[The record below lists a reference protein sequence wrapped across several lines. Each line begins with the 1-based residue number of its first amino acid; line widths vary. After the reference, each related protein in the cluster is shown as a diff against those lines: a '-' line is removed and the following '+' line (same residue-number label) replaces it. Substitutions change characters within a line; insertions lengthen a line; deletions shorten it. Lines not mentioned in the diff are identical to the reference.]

1 MSLGTSQQAEE
12 GLSEQTPHEREKAYR
27 QIIAALD
34 QSSDMIVLFDPDDR
48 IVFSNQAWKRLNSD
62 VAWTTRPGV
71 TYEQHIRALTEN
83 GLVPD
88 AIGREEEWIA
98 ERLERHRNPRGPF
111 ELATRNDQWISINEQ
126 VLEDGATILVIR
138 DVTGIK
144 KAEHLIRTQN
154 ERFNV
159 ALQNMPAGLCVYDKS
174 HRLVVCNDRFG
185 EMYGVAP
192 ESLHPGMAMTEVMA
206 QRIAKGIYA
215 GDSPEDYLQDRFE
228 WAARHKAGSKT
239 ETLNDGR
246 TMQITQQPLADGGW
260 LSIHEDVSER
270 INAHKAL
277 VESERQF
284 RNLTEGSIQ
293 GFYIARD
300 WKLLFVN
307 QALADIFGYESPEDL
322 LAVGSP
328 LRLMAPCE
336 RDRVKAF
343 NAARKRGE
351 YAPETYEIRGVRKDG
366 SQLIAEFRIKLVQWQ
381 GDTATQCVVLDITDR
396 KRAEAELLRHRDQ
409 LQELVDGATR
419 ELKIKAEKL
428 NQALAKE
435 KALNEQQKHFLA
447 VASHEFRTPLSII
460 DSSVQ
465 RLLRRKDDMSPE
477 YIESR
482 ARKIRAAIKTMTN
495 LMESTLS
502 AARIDAGK
510 FQLKIHDC
518 DLRSIVLEACAR
530 QAELDGTHGITCD
543 LDGLPARIRA
553 DGTALEHIF
562 TNLLSNTVKYS
573 PDGPEISVRGWT
585 EGEDILVSVQDR
597 GIGIDE
603 SEIPKLFSR
612 FFRAST
618 SSGIP
623 GTGIGLNF
631 IMNLVALHGG
641 SIDVESTRGEGST
654 FTVRLPAADPGPVE
668 LCDPDTDVA
677 GFADRFQDDLI
688 EYRRAPAD

>member
-1 MSLGTSQQAEE
+1 MSLGTSQQPEE

-48 IVFSNQAWKRLNSD
+48 IVFANQAWKQLNSD

-71 TYEQHIRALTEN
+71 TYEQHIRALTEK

-98 ERLERHRNPRGPF
+98 ERLQRHRNPSGPF
-111 ELATRNDQWISINEQ
+111 EIATRNDQWISINEQ

-138 DVTGIK
+138 DVTEIK
-144 KAEHLIRTQN
+144 KAERLIRTQN

-159 ALQNMPAGLCVYDKS
+159 ALQNMPAGLCVYDKN

-192 ESLHPGMAMTEVMA
+192 ELLRPGMAMTEVME
-206 QRIAKGIYA
+206 QRIAKGVYA
-215 GDSPEDYLQDRFE
+215 GNSPEEYLQDRFQ
-228 WAARHKAGSKT
+228 WAARQKAGSKT

-260 LSIHEDVSER
+260 LSIHKDVSER
-270 INAHKAL
+270 IRAHNAL
-277 VESERQF
+277 VESEQQF

-293 GFYIARD
+293 GFYIARN

-307 QALADIFGYESPEDL
+307 QALADIFGYDNPEEVLAVESPFQL
-322 LAVGSP
+322 L
-328 LRLMAPCE
+328 APCE
-336 RDRVKAF
+336 RDRVKAY
-343 NAARKRGE
+343 NTARKKGE
-351 YAPETYEIRGVRKDG
+351 YAPETYECRGLKKDG
-366 SQLIAEFRIKLVQWQ
+366 SEIIVEFRIKLVQWQ
-381 GDTATQCVVLDITDR
+381 GGPATQTVVLDITDR
-396 KRAEAELLRHRDQ
+396 KKAEAELLRHRDQ
-409 LQELVDGATR
+409 LQELVEGATR
-419 ELKIKAEKL
+419 ELKIKAERL

-435 KALNEQQKHFLA
+435 KALNEQQKHFIA

-482 ARKIRAAIKTMTN
+482 ARKIRSAIKTMTN

-502 AARIDAGK
+502 AARVDAGK
-510 FQLKIHDC
+510 FQLRIHDC
-518 DLRSIVLEACAR
+518 DLRSILLEACAR
-530 QAELDGTHGITCD
+530 QAELDGKHGITCD
-543 LDGLPARIRA
+543 LDGLPARIKA

-562 TNLLSNTVKYS
+562 TNLLSNAVKYS
-573 PDGPEISVRGWT
+573 PDGPEIAVRGWT
-585 EGEDILVSVQDR
+585 EGEDILVSVRDR

-631 IMNLVALHGG
+631 TKNLVALHGG
-641 SIDVESTRGEGST
+641 SIDVKSTRGEGST
-654 FTVRLPAADPGPVE
+654 FTVRLPISATGPVE
-668 LCDPDTDVA
+668 LSDQDSEVA
-677 GFADRFQDDLI
+677 RFADQFEDDLI
-688 EYRRAPAD
+688 EYRRAPGE